1 METKNFTEQEL
12 RDVLIAKETNIVLT
26 EDHKYFYGEKELSG
40 ITEMIKQFISP
51 NKLDG
56 IDPEVLENAR
66 KRGAGIHEAL
76 DGLIKNKCSEEM
88 NVEHVNEA
96 FYIYTKF
103 AEQKLTPVASE
114 YIVSD
119 FEYFASPI
127 DVIALNDFGEV
138 CILDL
143 KCTNKLDFDFVRW
156 QTNIYRVF
164 FEKMTGI
171 EVAEL
176 FVIHYHLG
184 AARIVPLQKI
194 EDEHVEY
201 MLRCWCELE
210 QFVNPI
216 AENINEDVMLSKT
229 LQVFKAIEALD
240 NEKKQLDA
248 EFEKL
253 KTGLLD
259 LMKANGVKKF
269 ENDFIRLTYKEP
281 TTRTSL
287 DSKKLKEEMPDV
299 FDKYKKESE
308 VKESILIKIK

>member
-1 METKNFTEQEL
+1 MKTNEL
-12 RDVLIAKETNIVLT
+12 RDLLIEKETNIVLT
-26 EDHKYFYGEKELSG
+26 EDHKYYYGDKELSG
-40 ITEMIKQFISP
+40 ITEMLKKFISP

-56 IDPEVLENAR
+56 IDPKVLENAR
-66 KRGAGIHEAL
+66 KRGSGIHEAL

-88 NVEHVNEA
+88 NVEYLNEA
-96 FYIYTKF
+96 FYIYDKF

-119 FEYFASPI
+119 FENFASPI
-127 DVIALNDFGEV
+127 DVLAINDFGEI

-143 KCTNKLDFDFVRW
+143 KCTNKLDLDFVRW
-156 QTNIYRVF
+156 QTNIYRLF
-164 FEKMTGI
+164 FEKMTGK

-176 FVIHYHLG
+176 FVIHYNHGL
-184 AARIVPLQKI
+184 ARIVPLQKI

-201 MLRCWCELE
+201 MLRCWCEFE
-210 QFVNPI
+210 RFVNPI
-216 AENINEDVMLSKT
+216 IESINEDVMLSKT
-229 LQVFKAIEALD
+229 LQVCKAIEALE

-253 KTGLLD
+253 KTGLLE

-281 TTRTSL
+281 TTRTSF

-299 FDKYKKESE
+299 FDKFKKESE

>member
-1 METKNFTEQEL
+1 MNTNEL
-12 RDVLIAKETNIVLT
+12 LDLLIEKETSIVLT
-26 EDHKYFYGEKELSG
+26 EDHKYFYGDKELSG
-40 ITEMIKQFISP
+40 ITEMLKQFISP

-56 IDPEVLENAR
+56 INPEVLENAR
-66 KRGAGIHEAL
+66 KRGSGIHEAL
-76 DGLIKNKCSEEM
+76 DGLIKNKCSDKM
-88 NVEHVNEA
+88 NVEYLNEA
-96 FYIYTKF
+96 FNIYHKF

-119 FEYFASPI
+119 FENFASPI
-127 DVIALNDFGEV
+127 DVIALNDFGEI
-138 CILDL
+138 CIMDL
-143 KCTNKLDFDFVRW
+143 KCTSKLDFDFVRW
-156 QTNIYRVF
+156 QTNIYRLF

-176 FVIHYHLG
+176 FVIHYNLG
-184 AARIVPLQKI
+184 LARIVPLQKI

-201 MLRCWCELE
+201 MLRCWCELAT
-210 QFVNPI
+210 FVNPI
-216 AENINEDVMLSKT
+216 VENINEDVMLSKT
-229 LQVFKAIEALD
+229 LQVCKAIETLE

-253 KTGLLD
+253 KTGLLE

-269 ENDFIRLTYKEP
+269 ENEFIRLTYKEP
-281 TTRTSL
+281 TIRISL

-299 FDKYKKESE
+299 FENYKKESK

>member
-12 RDVLIAKETNIVLT
+12 RNVLIAKETNIVLT

-40 ITEMIKQFISP
+40 ITEMLKQFISP

-56 IDPEVLENAR
+56 IDPAVLENAR

-76 DGLIKNKCSEEM
+76 DGLIKNKCSAEM

-96 FYIYTKF
+96 FYIYEKF

-119 FEYFASPI
+119 FENFASPI
-127 DVIALNDFGEV
+127 DVIALNGFGEI

-156 QTNIYRVF
+156 QTNIYRLF

-184 AARIVPLQKI
+184 SARIVPLQKI

-216 AENINEDVMLSKT
+216 AESINEDVMLNKT
-229 LQVFKAIEALD
+229 LQVCKAIEALD

-253 KTGLLD
+253 KTGLLE

-281 TTRTSL
+281 TIRTSL

-299 FDKYKKESE
+299 FEMYKKDSE

>member
-1 METKNFTEQEL
+1 METKKLTDQEL
-12 RDVLIAKETNIVLT
+12 RDLLIAKETNIVLT
-26 EDHKYFYGEKELSG
+26 EEHKYFYGDKELSG
-40 ITEMIKQFISP
+40 ITGMLKQFISP

-56 IDPEVLENAR
+56 VDPEVLENAR
-66 KRGAGIHEAL
+66 KRGAGIHDAL
-76 DGLIKNKCSEEM
+76 DGIIKKKCSNEM
-88 NVEHVNEA
+88 EVEFINEA
-96 FYIYTKF
+96 FHICHKF

-119 FEYFASPI
+119 FENFASPI
-127 DVIALNDFGEV
+127 DVIALNDFGGI

-143 KCTNKLDFDFVRW
+143 KCTSVLDFDFVRW
-156 QTNIYRVF
+156 QTNIYRLF

-176 FVIHYHLG
+176 FVIHYNLG
-184 AARIVPLQKI
+184 LARIVPLQKI

-201 MLRCWCELE
+201 MLRCWCELDK
-210 QFVNPI
+210 FVNPI
-216 AENINEDVMLSKT
+216 TENINEDVMLSKT
-229 LQVFKAIEALD
+229 LQVCQAIEQLE
-240 NEKKQLDA
+240 NEKKKLDA
-248 EFEKL
+248 EFDKL
-253 KTGLLD
+253 KTGLLE

-281 TTRTSL
+281 TIRTSL

>member
-1 METKNFTEQEL
+1 MNTNEL
-12 RDVLIAKETNIVLT
+12 CDLLIAKETNIVLT
-26 EDHKYFYGEKELSG
+26 KDHKYFYGEKELSG
-40 ITEMIKQFISP
+40 ITEMLKQFISP

-56 IDPEVLENAR
+56 IDPEVLEKAR

-76 DGLIKNKCSEEM
+76 DGIIKNKCSNEM
-88 NVEHVNEA
+88 AVEHINEA
-96 FYIYTKF
+96 FRIYEKF

-119 FEYFASPI
+119 FENFASPI
-127 DVIALNDFGEV
+127 DVIALNDFGEI

-156 QTNIYRVF
+156 QTNIYRLF
-164 FEKMTGI
+164 FEKMTGK

-176 FVIHYHLG
+176 FVIHYNLG
-184 AARIVPLQKI
+184 LARIVPLQKI
-194 EDEHVEY
+194 EDEHIEY

-210 QFVNPI
+210 TFVNPI
-216 AENINEDVMLSKT
+216 EESINEDVMLSKT
-229 LQVFKAIEALD
+229 LQVCRAIETLE

-248 EFEKL
+248 EFDKL
-253 KTGLLD
+253 KTGLLE

-269 ENDFIRLTYKEP
+269 ENEFIRLTYKEP

-299 FDKYKKESE
+299 FRIYQKESE

>member
-40 ITEMIKQFISP
+40 ITEMLKQFISP
-51 NKLDG
+51 NKYDG
-56 IDPEVLENAR
+56 IDPFVLENAR

-76 DGLIKNKCSEEM
+76 DGIIKNKCSAEM

-96 FYIYTKF
+96 FFIYEKF

-119 FEYFASPI
+119 FENFASPI
-127 DVIALNDFGEV
+127 DVIALNDFGEI

-143 KCTNKLDFDFVRW
+143 KCTNKLDLDFVRW
-156 QTNIYRVF
+156 QTNIYRLF

-176 FVIHYHLG
+176 FVIHYNLG
-184 AARIVPLQKI
+184 LARMVPLQKI
-194 EDEHVEY
+194 EDEHVVY

-210 QFVNPI
+210 LFFNPI
-216 AENINEDVMLSKT
+216 AESFSEDVMLSKT
-229 LQVFKAIEALD
+229 LQVCKAIETLES
-240 NEKKQLDA
+240 EKKKLDA

-253 KTGLLD
+253 KIGLLE

-281 TTRTSL
+281 TIRTSL

-299 FDKYKKESE
+299 FDRYKKESE

>member
-12 RDVLIAKETNIVLT
+12 RDVLIANETNIVLT

-40 ITEMIKQFISP
+40 ITEMLKQFISP

-56 IDPEVLENAR
+56 IDPAVLENAR

-76 DGLIKNKCSEEM
+76 DGLIKNKCSAEM

-96 FYIYTKF
+96 FYIYEKF
-103 AEQKLTPVASE
+103 AEQELTPVASE

-119 FEYFASPI
+119 FENFASPI
-127 DVIALNDFGEV
+127 DVIALNGFGEI

-143 KCTNKLDFDFVRW
+143 KCTNKLDLDFVRW
-156 QTNIYRVF
+156 QTNIYRLF
-164 FEKMTGI
+164 FEKLTGF

-176 FVIHYHLG
+176 FVIHYNLG
-184 AARIVPLQKI
+184 LARIVPLQKI

-216 AENINEDVMLSKT
+216 TESINEDVMLNKT
-229 LQVFKAIEALD
+229 LQVCKAIEALD
-240 NEKKQLDA
+240 NEKKKLDA

-269 ENDFIRLTYKEP
+269 ENDLIRLTYKEP
-281 TTRTSL
+281 TTRVSI
-287 DSKKLKEEMPDV
+287 DSKRLKEERPEV
-299 FDKYKKESE
+299 YENYKKESE
-308 VKESILIKIK
+308 VKESVLIKIK

>member
-1 METKNFTEQEL
+1 METNEL
-12 RDVLIAKETNIVLT
+12 RDLLIEKESNIVLT
-26 EDHKYFYGEKELSG
+26 EDHKYYYGDKELSG

-66 KRGAGIHEAL
+66 KRGSGIHEAL

-88 NVEHVNEA
+88 NVEYLNEA
-96 FYIYTKF
+96 FYINNKF

-119 FEYFASPI
+119 FENFASPI
-127 DVIALNDFGEV
+127 DVIALNDFGEI

-143 KCTNKLDFDFVRW
+143 KCTNKLDLDFVRW
-156 QTNIYRVF
+156 QTNIYRLF
-164 FEKMTGI
+164 FEKMTGK

-176 FVIHYHLG
+176 FVIHYNLG
-184 AARIVPLQKI
+184 LARIVPLQKI

-210 QFVNPI
+210 PFVNPI
-216 AENINEDVMLSKT
+216 IESINEDVMLSKT
-229 LQVFKAIEALD
+229 LQVCKAIEALE

-248 EFEKL
+248 EFEIL
-253 KTGLLD
+253 KNGLLE

-281 TTRTSL
+281 TTRTSI

-299 FDKYKKESE
+299 FDKFKRESE

>member
-1 METKNFTEQEL
+1 METNEL
-12 RDVLIAKETNIVLT
+12 RDLLIEKESNIVLT
-26 EDHKYFYGEKELSG
+26 EDHKYYYGDKELSG
-40 ITEMIKQFISP
+40 ITEMLKQFISP

-56 IDPEVLENAR
+56 IDPIVLENAR
-66 KRGAGIHEAL
+66 KRGSGIHEAL
-76 DGLIKNKCSEEM
+76 DGLIKNKCSEEI
-88 NVEHVNEA
+88 NVEYLNEA
-96 FYIYTKF
+96 FYIYEKF

-119 FEYFASPI
+119 FENFASPI
-127 DVIALNDFGEV
+127 DVIALNDFGEI

-156 QTNIYRVF
+156 QTNIYRLF
-164 FEKMTGI
+164 FEKMTGK

-176 FVIHYHLG
+176 FVIHYNLG
-184 AARIVPLQKI
+184 LARIVPLQKI

-210 QFVNPI
+210 PFVNPI
-216 AENINEDVMLSKT
+216 IESINEDVMLSKT
-229 LQVFKAIEALD
+229 LQVCKAIEALE
-240 NEKKQLDA
+240 NEKRNLDA

-253 KTGLLD
+253 KTGLLE

-281 TTRTSL
+281 ATRTSI
-287 DSKKLKEEMPDV
+287 DGKKLKEEMPDV
-299 FDKYKKESE
+299 FEKFKKESE